1 MTVPTGPP
9 AGPPTGPTFNP
20 YGAVDLGALAQAR
33 QAREQADAARA
44 RAASGAADNG
54 GGAVGESVIEV
65 TEATFEADVLQ
76 RSLQVPVVIDF
87 WAEWCEPCKQ
97 LSPILERLAVED
109 AGSWVLAKVDVDANP
124 QLSAAAQVQSIPTV
138 LVVWQ
143 GQVIPGFQGALPETQ
158 VRDFLNQVIALP
170 AQVPAQA
177 PGQAPGQV
185 PGGDAEA
192 SGGAG
197 DQGSDPELAAAD
209 DALARDDLEAAEA
222 AYRQIL
228 ATRPDHVEA
237 KQALASV
244 TLLKRT
250 SSLDAEAVLTRA
262 KDSDDVAINCQAA
275 DLELLA
281 GDPSAAFTRLV
292 ELVRRTDGDDREAA
306 KARLLELLDLVGN
319 DVPEV
324 LAARRALASALF

>member
-1 MTVPTGPP
+1 
-9 AGPPTGPTFNP
+9 
-20 YGAVDLGALAQAR
+20 
-33 QAREQADAARA
+33 
-44 RAASGAADNG
+44 
-54 GGAVGESVIEV
+54 
-65 TEATFEADVLQ
+65 
-76 RSLQVPVVIDF
+76 VPVVIDF

-109 AGSWVLAKVDVDANP
+109 GGSWLLAKVDVDANP

-158 VRDFLNQVIALP
+158 VRDFVNQVIALP
-170 AQVPAQA
+170 AQVPAQV
-177 PGQAPGQV
+177 PGQAPGGDPDTAEAV
-185 PGGDAEA
+185 GDA
-192 SGGAG
+192 GN
-197 DQGSDPELAAAD
+197 DLELAEAD
-209 DALARDDLEAAEA
+209 DALARDDLDAAEA

-250 SSLDAEAVLTRA
+250 ASLDAEAVLTRA

>member
-1 MTVPTGPP
+1 MTVPTGPS
-9 AGPPTGPTFNP
+9 FNP

-33 QAREQADAARA
+33 QAKEQAEAARA
-44 RAASGAADNG
+44 RAASNPGAADQ
-54 GGAVGESVIEV
+54 AAASVVEV
-65 TEATFEADVLQ
+65 TDATFQTEVLE

-97 LSPILERLAVED
+97 LSPILERCAVED

-143 GQVIPGFQGALPETQ
+143 GQVIPGFQGALPESQ

-170 AQVPAQA
+170 S
-177 PGQAPGQV
+177 QV
-185 PGGDAEA
+185 PGG
-192 SGGAG
+192 GQQTG
-197 DQGSDPELAAAD
+197 DDGQGAAD
-209 DALARDDLEAAEA
+209 DPDLVAADELLTRGDLEGADA
-222 AYRQIL
+222 AYRAIL
-228 ATRPDHVEA
+228 SARPDHVEA
-237 KQALASV
+237 KRALASV

-250 SSLDAEAVLTRA
+250 ASLDPNAVLTQA
-262 KDSDDVAINCQAA
+262 KDSDDVDINCQAA
-275 DLELLA
+275 DLELLN
-281 GDPSAAFTRLV
+281 GQVDAAFTRLV
-292 ELVRRTDGDDREAA
+292 ELVRRTSGDERETA
-306 KARLLELLDLVGN
+306 KQHLLDLLDLVGN